1 MTITKPANDYDPAWI
16 EYWNAHPNEL
26 RAVGAEVS
34 EEGGEE
40 QAEEAPGA
48 DQQQDGGEQ
57 QADAAEETQV
67 ESTENKGATDWRSL
81 VTDPDALK
89 EAERTTDINSAFK
102 RISELRG
109 KLSKAIVPPGK
120 DASEEDVAAYR
131 KALGVPE
138 SPEGY
143 KFPEIPEEM
152 MTDDVKASR
161 EAWAGRFHE
170 LGVSADVAMKLSEM
184 VNADQQA
191 FMEAEA
197 KADKEFADKQM
208 ADLKAEWG
216 GDADVN
222 MKFANRALVDIAGRV
237 GVDME
242 DLKGIQG
249 KDGRFLLDHAPLA
262 KVFAEIGREMGE
274 GTLGGGIDES
284 AREGLE
290 NQVSE
295 VREQIAKARSE
306 GDNRK
311 ANALYQKEQA
321 LLAKISGNQPVVGA
335 AGRSV

>member
-1 MTITKPANDYDPAWI
+1 MNITKPVNDYDPAWI
-16 EYWNAHPNEL
+16 DYWAAHPNEL
-26 RAVGAEVS
+26 RAVGAEVA

-40 QAEEAPGA
+40 QVEESTGS

-57 QADAAEETQV
+57 QAESAEDSQA
-67 ESTENKGATDWRSL
+67 ESTDTTDWRAPIEDEKLRSHADRFSSPADL
-81 VTDPDALK
+81 VRAHLD
-89 EAERTTDINSAFK
+89 
-102 RISELRG
+102 LRQ

-143 KFPEIPEEM
+143 KFPELPEDQL
-152 MTDDVKASR
+152 TDDVKASR
-161 EAWAGRFHE
+161 ETWAGRFHE

-184 VNADQQA
+184 VNKDQQA

-197 KADKEFADKQM
+197 RADKEFADEQM
-208 ADLKAEWG
+208 AALKSEWG
-216 GDADVN
+216 KDADVN

-295 VREQIAKARSE
+295 IREQIEKARSE
-306 GDNRK
+306 GNNKK
-311 ANALYQKEQA
+311 ANDLYQKEQA